1 MQGYLLSGLLV
12 ISVLFIVIST
22 ARWKLHPF
30 LALLLAAFGVGLF
43 AGLPGSETVAAITDG
58 FGGTLGSIGIVI
70 AAGTIIG
77 AMLEKSGSTR
87 VIADLVIR
95 GIGKARSALAMSI
108 TGAIVSIPVFC
119 DSGFVILSP
128 LNRSLADET
137 KQSLATFAVA
147 LSMGLYTTHVF
158 IPPTPGPI
166 AAAGTLEAD
175 IGSVILLGIC
185 VTIPVILVTYL
196 FANYAGKRIYID
208 PSETTT
214 AIKEGAGQGEGS
226 VGDEER
232 YMESIKKPSA
242 LTALL
247 PILVPMLLIAIGSVA
262 SLPSEPFGE
271 GWYVEAINFLGDP
284 NTALIIGVFL
294 AFRTIVPSH
303 RGPKVYG
310 EWVGEGLKSAGTI
323 ILITGAGGAFG
334 SVLRA
339 TEIGSFL
346 GQILAEWNIGIFLP
360 FLIAAAL
367 KTAQGSSTVAIITTA
382 SIMLP
387 LLPDAGLAEGLGPVL
402 VTLAIGAGA
411 MTVSHANDS
420 YFWVVSQF
428 SGMDVSQAYRLQTAG
443 SAVAGVTGMITVF
456 ILSLFL
462 V

>member
-12 ISVLFIVIST
+12 ISVLFIVVST

-43 AGLPGSETVAAITDG
+43 AGLPGSETITAITDG

-158 IPPTPGPI
+158 VPPTPGPI

-208 PSETTT
+208 PSETT
-214 AIKEGAGQGEGS
+214 AAVSDDENGENH
-226 VGDEER
+226 
-232 YMESIKKPSA
+232 SA
-242 LTALL
+242 FGEDAQTDSMKQPAAMTALL
-247 PILVPMLLIAIGSVA
+247 PILVPMLLIALGSVA

-271 GWYVEAINFLGDP
+271 GRFVDVINFLGDP

-294 AFRTIVPSH
+294 AFRTIAPSF
-303 RGPKVYG
+303 RGEKVYG

-339 TEIGSFL
+339 TEIGGFL

-443 SAVAGVTGMITVF
+443 SAVAGVTGMLTVF

>member
-1 MQGYLLSGLLV
+1 MYGYLLSALLIV
-12 ISVLFIVIST
+12 AVLFIVVST

-43 AGLPGSETVAAITDG
+43 SGLPGSDTVAAITDG

-70 AAGTIIG
+70 AAGTVIG
-77 AMLEKSGSTR
+77 SLLEKSGSTK
-87 VIADLVIR
+87 VIADVVIR

-128 LNRSLADET
+128 LNRSLASET

-175 IGSVILLGIC
+175 IGSVILLGIA
-185 VTIPVILVTYL
+185 VTIPVIIVTYL
-196 FANYAGKRIYID
+196 FANYIGRRIYID
-208 PSETTT
+208 P
-214 AIKEGAGQGEGS
+214 KEPVTS
-226 VGDEER
+226 DTGDDADTEQ
-232 YMESIKKPSA
+232 PVSA
-242 LTALL
+242 AHQPAAVTALL
-247 PILVPMLLIAIGSVA
+247 PILIPMLLIALGSIA
-262 SLPSEPFGE
+262 ALPTAPLGE
-271 GWYVEAINFLGDP
+271 GWLSTAINFMGDP

-294 AFRTIVPSH
+294 AFRTIH
-303 RGPKVYG
+303 RERRGPKVYG
-310 EWVGEGLKSAGTI
+310 EWVGDGLKSAGTI

-346 GQILAEWNIGIFLP
+346 GQLLAEWNIGIFLP

-367 KTAQGSSTVAIITTA
+367 KTAQGSSTVAIITSA

-387 LLPDAGLAEGLGPVL
+387 LLPEAGMAAGLGPVL

-428 SGMDVSQAYRLQTAG
+428 SGMDVSQAYRLQTMG
-443 SAVAGVTGMITVF
+443 SAVAGITGIMMVF
-456 ILSLFL
+456 LLSLFL
-462 V
+462 L

>member
-1 MQGYLLSGLLV
+1 MHGYWIIGLLV
-12 ISVLFIVIST
+12 AAILFIVYGT
-22 ARWKLHPF
+22 ARMGLHPF
-30 LALLLAAFGVGLF
+30 LALLLAAFGVGLLS
-43 AGLPGSETVAAITDG
+43 GLPPLKTVTAITDG

-77 AMLEKSGSTR
+77 SLLEKSGSTR

-95 GIGKARSALAMSI
+95 WIGRARSALAMSI

-128 LNRSLADET
+128 LNRSLASET
-137 KQSLATFAVA
+137 KKSLAVYAVA
-147 LSMGLYTTHVF
+147 LSMGLYATHVF
-158 IPPTPGPI
+158 VPPTPGPI

-175 IGSVILLGIC
+175 IGSVILLGIA
-185 VTIPVILVTYL
+185 VTIPVIIVTYL
-196 FANYAGKRIYID
+196 FATYMGNRIYID
-208 PSETTT
+208 PDRVQH
-214 AIKEGAGQGEGS
+214 AGDVQSAPDTVSAGERPGT
-226 VGDEER
+226 
-232 YMESIKKPSA
+232 I
-242 LTALL
+242 TALL
-247 PILVPMLLIAIGSVA
+247 PILVPMVLIALGSVA
-262 SLPSEPFGE
+262 DLPSRPLGE
-271 GWYVEAINFLGDP
+271 GWIYGAVGFMGDP

-294 AFRTIVPSH
+294 AFGTIRNRTAE
-303 RGPKVYG
+303 VYG

-346 GQILAEWNIGIFLP
+346 GEALAEWNIGILLP

-367 KTAQGSSTVAIITTA
+367 KTAQGSSTVSIITTA
-382 SIMLP
+382 SILLP
-387 LLPDAGLAEGLGPVL
+387 LLPGIGLAEGLGPSM

-443 SAVAGVTGMITVF
+443 SAVAGISGMAVIF
-456 ILSLFL
+456 LLSLL
-462 V
+462 LL

>member
-1 MQGYLLSGLLV
+1 MHGYLLAGLLALAIV
-12 ISVLFIVIST
+12 FIVVST

-30 LALLLAAFGVGLF
+30 LALLLASFGVGLF
-43 AGLPGSETVAAITDG
+43 AGLPGAQTVTAITDG

-70 AAGTIIG
+70 AAGTVIG
-77 AMLEKSGSTR
+77 VMLEKSGSTR
-87 VIADLVIR
+87 VIADLVVR

-108 TGAIVSIPVFC
+108 TGAIVSIPVYC
-119 DSGFVILSP
+119 DSGYVILSP
-128 LNRSLADET
+128 LNRSLASES

-158 IPPTPGPI
+158 VPPTPGPI

-175 IGSVILLGIC
+175 VGSVILLGLA
-185 VTIPVILVTYL
+185 VTVPVIIATYL
-196 FANYAGKRIYID
+196 FATYIGRRIWID
-208 PSETTT
+208 PSEPVAADQPAGTG
-214 AIKEGAGQGEGS
+214 KEPAVEKGN
-226 VGDEER
+226 R
-232 YMESIKKPSA
+232 PSA
-242 LTALL
+242 TRALL
-247 PILVPMLLIAIGSVA
+247 PILLPMLLIALGSVA
-262 SLPSEPFGE
+262 SLPAAPFGE
-271 GWYVEAINFLGDP
+271 GWAVEAINFMGDP

-294 AFRTIVPSH
+294 AFGTIAPSV

-310 EWVGEGLKSAGTI
+310 EWVGKGLRSAGTI

-346 GQILAEWNIGIFLP
+346 GQMLAEWNIGIFLP

-387 LLPDAGLAEGLGPVL
+387 LLPAAGLAGGLGPVL

-428 SGMDVSQAYRLQTAG
+428 SGMDVSQAYKLQTAG
-443 SAVAGVTGMITVF
+443 SAVAGITGMAAVF
-456 ILSLFL
+456 VLSLF
-462 V
+462 VI

>member
-1 MQGYLLSGLLV
+1 MYGYFLSALL
-12 ISVLFIVIST
+12 IAAILFIVVST
-22 ARWKLHPF
+22 SRWKLHPF

-43 AGLPGSETVAAITDG
+43 SGLPGSETVTAITDG

-77 AMLEKSGSTR
+77 SLLEKSGSTK
-87 VIADLVIR
+87 VIAELVIR
-95 GIGKARSALAMSI
+95 GIGKARSALAMSL

-128 LNRSLADET
+128 LNRSLASET

-175 IGSVILLGIC
+175 IGSVILLGIA
-185 VTIPVILVTYL
+185 VTIPVIFVTYL
-196 FANYAGKRIYID
+196 FANYIGRQIYID
-208 PSETTT
+208 PDEPVTSDSRR
-214 AIKEGAGQGEGS
+214 GEGTTPEQPAS
-226 VGDEER
+226 RAHQPTPV
-232 YMESIKKPSA
+232 
-242 LTALL
+242 TALL
-247 PILVPMLLIAIGSVA
+247 PILVPMLLIALGSIA
-262 SLPSEPFGE
+262 ALPSAPLGE
-271 GWYVEAINFLGDP
+271 GWGSAVIHFLGDP

-294 AFRTIVPSH
+294 AFRTIH
-303 RGPKVYG
+303 RERRGSRVYG

-339 TEIGSFL
+339 TEIGGFL
-346 GQILAEWNIGIFLP
+346 GQLLAEWNIGIFLP

-367 KTAQGSSTVAIITTA
+367 KTAQGSSTVAIITSA

-387 LLPDAGLAEGLGPVL
+387 LLPEAGMAEGLGPVL

-428 SGMDVSQAYRLQTAG
+428 SGMNVSQAYRLQTIG
-443 SAVAGVTGMITVF
+443 SAVAGVTGIMMVF
-456 ILSLFL
+456 LLSLFL
-462 V
+462 L

>member
-1 MQGYLLSGLLV
+1 MSGYFLSALLV
-12 ISVLFIVIST
+12 AAVIFIVVST

-30 LALLLAAFGVGLF
+30 LALLLAAFGVGLLS
-43 AGLPGSETVAAITDG
+43 GLPGPDTVTAITDG
-58 FGGTLGSIGIVI
+58 FGSTLGSIGIVI
-70 AAGTIIG
+70 AAGTVIG
-77 AMLEKSGSTR
+77 SLLEKSGSTR

-119 DSGFVILSP
+119 DSGFVILAP
-128 LNRSLADET
+128 LNRSLASES

-158 IPPTPGPI
+158 VPPTPGPI

-175 IGSVILLGIC
+175 IGSVILLGIA
-185 VTIPVILVTYL
+185 VTIPVIIVTYI
-196 FANYAGKRIYID
+196 FANYIGRRIYID
-208 PSETTT
+208 PDEPITSDT
-214 AIKEGAGQGEGS
+214 
-226 VGDEER
+226 GDNTDPEQPA
-232 YMESIKKPSA
+232 SKAHQPA
-242 LTALL
+242 AVTALL
-247 PILVPMLLIAIGSVA
+247 PILVPMLLIALGSIA
-262 SLPSEPFGE
+262 ALPAVPLGE
-271 GWYVEAINFLGDP
+271 GWLSTAIDFLGNP

-294 AFRTIVPSH
+294 AFRTINPER
-303 RGPKVYG
+303 RGPAAYG
-310 EWVGEGLKSAGTI
+310 EWVGDGLKSAGVI

-346 GQILAEWNIGIFLP
+346 GQLLAEWNIGIFLP

-367 KTAQGSSTVAIITTA
+367 KTAQGSSTVAIITSA

-387 LLPDAGLAEGLGPVL
+387 LLPEAGMAAGLGPVL

-428 SGMDVSQAYRLQTAG
+428 SGMDVSQAYRLQTIG
-443 SAVAGVTGMITVF
+443 SAVAGVSGMMMVF
-456 ILSLFL
+456 LLSLFL
-462 V
+462 L

>member
-1 MQGYLLSGLLV
+1 MYGYLLSALLIV
-12 ISVLFIVIST
+12 AVLFIVVST

-43 AGLPGSETVAAITDG
+43 SGLPGSDTVAAITDG

-70 AAGTIIG
+70 AAGTVIG
-77 AMLEKSGSTR
+77 SLLEKSGSTK
-87 VIADLVIR
+87 VIADVVIR

-128 LNRSLADET
+128 LNRSLASET

-175 IGSVILLGIC
+175 IGSVILLGIA
-185 VTIPVILVTYL
+185 VTIPVIIVTYL
-196 FANYAGKRIYID
+196 FANYIGRRIYID
-208 PSETTT
+208 P
-214 AIKEGAGQGEGS
+214 KEPVTS
-226 VGDEER
+226 DTGDDADTEQ
-232 YMESIKKPSA
+232 PVSA
-242 LTALL
+242 AHQPAAVTALL
-247 PILVPMLLIAIGSVA
+247 PILIPMLLIALGSIA
-262 SLPSEPFGE
+262 ALPTAPLGE
-271 GWYVEAINFLGDP
+271 GWLSTAINFMGDP

-294 AFRTIVPSH
+294 AFRTIH
-303 RGPKVYG
+303 RERRGPKVYG
-310 EWVGEGLKSAGTI
+310 EWVGDGLKSAGTI

-346 GQILAEWNIGIFLP
+346 GQLLAEWNIGIFLP

-367 KTAQGSSTVAIITTA
+367 KTAQGSSTVAIITSA

-387 LLPDAGLAEGLGPVL
+387 LLPEAGMAAGLGPVL

-428 SGMDVSQAYRLQTAG
+428 SGMDVSQAYRLQTMG
-443 SAVAGVTGMITVF
+443 SAVAGVTGIMMVF
-456 ILSLFL
+456 LLSLFL
-462 V
+462 L